1 MNQDPFEPLPPP
13 AEQDLSGL
21 SELADGNLFAASEEA
36 NQGANH
42 PNDDLPLD
50 NTILF
55 QDGQQA
61 LS

>member
-1 MNQDPFEPLPPP
+1 MDPEQFEPLPPP

-36 NQGANH
+36 NSGANH
-42 PNDDLPLD
+42 PNEDLPAD

-55 QDGQQA
+55 QDSQQA